1 MARWSKAGGIGYLIG
16 AAWTEG
22 EAQERGVVVSDQ
34 DAREAMEPP
43 HDGLTREDR
52 IYEARI
58 ALLNAAIKQP
68 ISQNAA
74 LGVTPPQ
81 IDAYVA
87 SHPKFGPE
95 RRSVYVMRLKN
106 RQTAR
111 KALRSLRRGLS
122 LRSAS
127 KRYANGNT
135 GLIFAEPGELD
146 PKPFGRKIFTVQT
159 RRLFPLRDLR
169 LQGADDRG
177 AAAAAAQRAERPGVR
192 GARKRSPATGDRQ
205 PTRPRSRPSGARARP
220 VQTPRARR
228 TSAATP
234 QRASSAPTASTAPRT
249 RTSAEPRAAAVVDPH
264 PASYRRPPHHLPGG
278 SKARGRIRGADV

>member
-1 MARWSKAGGIGYLIG
+1 MTWLGGPQAGGIGYLIG

-43 HDGLTREDR
+43 HDGLTRADR

-95 RRSVYVMRLKN
+95 RRSVYVMRLNN

-146 PKPFGRKIFTVQT
+146 PKPFGRKIFTV
-159 RRLFPLRDLR
+159 R
-169 LQGADDRG
+169 RG
-177 AAAAAAQRAERPGVR
+177 AYSRYGIFVFKVRTIEAPLPLPRNVQNAQAFEVL
-192 GARKRSPATGDRQ
+192 ASEAQQQAIASYEAQIQAKW
-205 PTRPRSRPSGARARP
+205 RPRTTCTDPA
-220 VQTPRARR
+220 
-228 TSAATP
+228 
-234 QRASSAPTASTAPRT
+234 SAPDFCSNSPT
-249 RTSAEPRAAAVVDPH
+249 
-264 PASYRRPPHHLPGG
+264 GQ
-278 SKARGRIRGADV
+278 